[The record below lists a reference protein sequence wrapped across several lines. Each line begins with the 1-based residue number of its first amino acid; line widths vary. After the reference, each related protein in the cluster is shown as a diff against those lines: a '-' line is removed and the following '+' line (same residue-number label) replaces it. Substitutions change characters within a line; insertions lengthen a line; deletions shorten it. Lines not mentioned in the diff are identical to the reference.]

1 MSPVNARAADAD
13 ADSWLSAESGGES
26 CQFRVMPGTSRLA
39 VALLLVVLSG
49 CGRLI
54 PNTVPP
60 SGYTPYAPAPNPGP
74 SVYVAPEAGV
84 IDQPIDSETLGRVQR
99 ATQTLAQCEAELEA
113 ARVTFSPTPDR
124 VNSETCG
131 LTAAGVLG
139 PDMGTTARMA
149 PSDVTMTCTLAAAV
163 SVWRRQSVEPAAR
176 ELLGSDVV
184 EIDHMGVYACRGV
197 RTDAGSTSRASAH
210 SRAAALD
217 FSGVRLRDGR
227 RITVAGDWASGTPES
242 RFLHRIRDEGCRI
255 FGTVLSPDY
264 NAVHHDH
271 LHLEAESGRLCR

>member
-1 MSPVNARAADAD
+1 MIGKSRIAVLMMGLALA
-13 ADSWLSAESGGES
+13 LSA
-26 CQFRVMPGTSRLA
+26 
-39 VALLLVVLSG
+39 

-54 PNTVPP
+54 PDTRPP
-60 SGYTPYAPAPNPGP
+60 PGMTPYYPTPQPSRPGTGG
-74 SVYVAPEAGV
+74 SVAPGSGV
-84 IDQPIDSETLGRVQR
+84 VDQGIDGDTFGRLRR
-99 ATQTLAQCEAELEA
+99 ATSSLQQCEAELA
-113 ARVTFSPTPDR
+113 SARVTFSPTPDR
-124 VNSETCG
+124 VNSASCG

-139 PDMGTTARMA
+139 ADYGTVARMA
-149 PSDVTMTCTLAAAV
+149 PGDVTMTCALAAAV

-184 EIDHMGVYACRGV
+184 AIEHMGVYACRGV
-197 RTDAGSTSRASAH
+197 RNDSGETARVSAH

-227 RITVAGDWASGTPES
+227 RITVSGDWDGNDPEA
-242 RFLHRIRDEGCRI
+242 RFLRRIRDDGCRV

-264 NAVHHDH
+264 NAAHADH

>member
-1 MSPVNARAADAD
+1 MLR
-13 ADSWLSAESGGES
+13 
-26 CQFRVMPGTSRLA
+26 TSRLV
-39 VALLLVVLSG
+39 VALALVALSG

-60 SGYTPYAPAPNPGP
+60 PGYTPYAPAPNAQPSRPGP
-74 SVYVAPEAGV
+74 SVYVAPGTGV
-84 IDQPIDSETLGRVQR
+84 IDQPIDGGTLGRLQG
-99 ATQTLAQCEAELEA
+99 ATQTLAQCEAELAA
-113 ARVTFSPTPDR
+113 ARVTFAPTPDR
-124 VNSETCG
+124 VNSATCG

-149 PSDVTMTCTLAAAV
+149 PSDVTMTCALAAAV

-227 RITVAGDWASGTPES
+227 RITVAGDWADGTPEA
-242 RFLHRIRDEGCRI
+242 RFLRRIRDEACRV

-264 NAVHHDH
+264 NAVHRDH

>member
-1 MSPVNARAADAD
+1 MLR
-13 ADSWLSAESGGES
+13 
-26 CQFRVMPGTSRLA
+26 TSRLA
-39 VALLLVVLSG
+39 VALVFVALSG

-54 PNTVPP
+54 PNTAPP
-60 SGYTPYAPAPNPGP
+60 PGYTPYAPAPNTGP
-74 SVYVAPEAGV
+74 SAYVAPGVGV
-84 IDQPIDSETLGRVQR
+84 IDQPIDGGTLGRLQG
-99 ATQTLAQCEAELEA
+99 ATRSLAQCQAELAA

-124 VNSETCG
+124 VNSATCG

-139 PDMGTTARMA
+139 PDMGTVARMA
-149 PSDVTMTCTLAAAV
+149 PSDVTMTCALAAAV

-176 ELLGSDVV
+176 ELLGADVV
-184 EIDHMGVYACRGV
+184 EIEHMGVYACRGV
-197 RTDAGSTSRASAH
+197 RTDAGSTARPSAH

-227 RITVAGDWASGTPES
+227 RITVASDWADGTPEA
-242 RFLHRIRDEGCRI
+242 RFLHRIRDEGCRV

-264 NAVHHDH
+264 NAVHRDH

>member
-1 MSPVNARAADAD
+1 MRPSNRTGALIAAAGVLIT
-13 ADSWLSAESGGES
+13 SSA
-26 CQFRVMPGTSRLA
+26 
-39 VALLLVVLSG
+39 

-54 PNTVPP
+54 PDTVPP
-60 SGYTPYAPAPNPGP
+60 PGYARYYPTSASRPPASGP
-74 SVYVAPEAGV
+74 SVYVAPGAGI
-84 IDQPIDSETLGRVQR
+84 IDQPIDSDTLGRVQR
-99 ATQTLAQCEAELEA
+99 ATRTLDQCEAELAA
-113 ARVTFSPTPDR
+113 ARVTFSTTPDR

-149 PSDVTMTCTLAAAV
+149 PGDVTMTCALAAAV

-184 EIDHMGVYACRGV
+184 EIDHMGVYACRPV
-197 RTDAGSTSRASAH
+197 NNQAGNRPSAH

-227 RITVAGDWASGTPES
+227 RITVRGDWNAGGPEAA
-242 RFLHRIRDEGCRI
+242 FLRRIRDDACKV
-255 FGTVLSPDY
+255 FGTTLSPDY
-264 NAVHHDH
+264 NALHHDH

>member
-1 MSPVNARAADAD
+1 
-13 ADSWLSAESGGES
+13 
-26 CQFRVMPGTSRLA
+26 MPGKSRLA
-39 VALLLVVLSG
+39 VALVLVVLSA

-54 PNTVPP
+54 PNTIPP
-60 SGYTPYAPAPNPGP
+60 PGYTPYYPTPNPQPPRPGP
-74 SVYVAPEAGV
+74 SVYVAPGAGV
-84 IDQPIDSETLGRVQR
+84 IDQPIDGGTLGRIQG
-99 ATQTLAQCEAELEA
+99 ATRTLAQCAAELEA

-124 VNSETCG
+124 VNSATCG

-139 PDMGTTARMA
+139 ADMGTVARMA
-149 PSDVTMTCTLAAAV
+149 PSDVTMTCALAAAV

-184 EIDHMGVYACRGV
+184 QIDHMGVYACRPV
-197 RTDAGSTSRASAH
+197 NNQAGNRPSAH

-227 RITVAGDWASGTPES
+227 RITVAGDWNDGGPEAA
-242 RFLHRIRDEGCRI
+242 FLRRIRDDACKV
-255 FGTVLSPDY
+255 FGTTLSPDY
-264 NAVHHDH
+264 NALHNDH